1 MQRSPEQIEFLLYA
15 VSVGAAALVTIVLVG
30 WAWG

>member
-1 MQRSPEQIEFLLYA
+1 MKRSPEQAEFLLYA
-15 VSVGAAALVTIVLVG
+15 VSIGVTALVTLVLVG